1 MSLLLHDFYRF
12 DEFELS
18 RSRRALLRDGAPVP
32 LLPKT
37 FEVLS
42 CLVRNPGRILAKE
55 EILKTVWPES
65 YVEENNLTQHIS
77 LLRKALADRSTYIVT
92 IPGRGYQFTATVVS
106 ENGAPRIPSM
116 DIANAG
122 IDARIDTRTPKN
134 GSIAAPSAPNLSS
147 AVFVDE
153 TAPPLEF
160 PLPAQEAAAPLRR
173 RRIPLLV
180 TLSAAAVLLAAL
192 SATGVVLWKHWM
204 YPPQMRSVMVADFL
218 NSTGDATFDHTLKR
232 ALEIELEQSP
242 YINVMSEREAMGTL
256 ALMGRERDAAITGD
270 LAREICERSNRQ
282 VLLTGTIHPVGRE
295 YLLTLEAAECA
306 TGRKLTSA
314 KAEATAKEKVL
325 AALDTVADRVRRGLG
340 ESTQSLE
347 SYQVPI
353 MQATTASLDA
363 LRSYSIGQS
372 LDAQGK
378 SETEILPF
386 YQRAVALDPHFAMAY
401 GAMANE
407 FYNLSEPT
415 LASEFYK
422 KAFEL
427 SDRVSARERLILE
440 AHYYSEGLRDMEQGI
455 ATYRQWA
462 ATYPNDWVP
471 WVDLANDYTQIG
483 QYTPAIAAGRQA
495 LKIQPD
501 RAINY
506 SVLARA
512 LKHANQFAEARA
524 VGLEA
529 QRRGKDSAGLHASLF
544 EMAAANRDANALAQ
558 ETQWAANNGNGWYG
572 WYFLFLRGEAAAAA
586 GKHKQADDLFRN
598 AWEAAERQRLEE
610 AADHILVYQAT
621 VELSFGLPAHS
632 RATLSR
638 TRSADFH
645 SPDFAIARAHLGD
658 ASVAQRFVSTNSAD
672 PHPGTLPA
680 NVDLPRVRA
689 TLAMEQGKPLDAV
702 AALEPSR
709 PYELASY
716 TIPSEL
722 AEAWLKAG
730 HPEFAVS
737 EYQKILANQG
747 VDPLSPLYPMA
758 HLGMAR
764 AYFRQNKLAESRSE
778 YERFFALWK
787 EADSDLP
794 LLSQARAEYARLT
807 RPSGL
812 TPNSTPK

>member
-1 MSLLLHDFYRF
+1 MSLPLHDFYRF

-18 RSRRALLRDGAPVP
+18 RSRRALLRDGALVP

-42 CLVRNPGRILAKE
+42 CLVRNPGRVLAKE
-55 EILKTVWPES
+55 EILRTVWPES
-65 YVEENNLTQHIS
+65 FVEENNLTQHIS

-92 IPGRGYQFTATVVS
+92 IPGRGYQFTATVVL
-106 ENGAPRIPSM
+106 ENGLARVP
-116 DIANAG
+116 NAG
-122 IDARIDTRTPKN
+122 IDTRIAENGVPNGKGLHIARVATPLVE
-134 GSIAAPSAPNLSS
+134 SAAAPTSPKP
-147 AVFVDE
+147 
-153 TAPPLEF
+153 T
-160 PLPAQEAAAPLRR
+160 QQAAIPLRR
-173 RRIPLLV
+173 RNIPLWAS
-180 TLSAAAVLLAAL
+180 LSAAAGLLAAVSL
-192 SATGVVLWKHWM
+192 AGIFFWTRWAH
-204 YPPQMRSVMVADFL
+204 PPQLHSVMVADFL

-232 ALEIELEQSP
+232 ALEIDLEQSP
-242 YINVMSEREAMGTL
+242 YINVMSEREATGTL
-256 ALMGRERDAAITGD
+256 ALMGRARDAAITGD

-282 VLLTGTIHPVGRE
+282 VLLVGTIQPIGHE

-306 TGRKLTSA
+306 TGRKLTAA
-314 KAEATAKEKVL
+314 KAEAAAKEKVL

-378 SETEILPF
+378 SENEILPF
-386 YQRAVALDPHFAMAY
+386 YQRAVALDPQFAMAY

-455 ATYRQWA
+455 NTYRQWA

-471 WVDLANDYTQIG
+471 WVDLANDYTQLG
-483 QYTPAIAAGRQA
+483 EYAPAIAAARQA

-506 SVLARA
+506 SVLVRA
-512 LKHANQFAEARA
+512 LKRANQLAEAQTVA
-524 VGLEA
+524 AEA

-544 EMAAANRDANALAQ
+544 EIAAANRNANALAQ
-558 ETQWAANNGNGWYG
+558 EMQWAANNSNGWYG

-598 AWEAAERQRLEE
+598 AWEVAERQRLEE
-610 AADHILVYQAT
+610 AADHILIYQAT
-621 VELSFGLPAHS
+621 VELGFGLPAHS
-632 RATLSR
+632 RVTLSH
-638 TRSADFH
+638 TRNADFH
-645 SPDFAIARAHLGD
+645 SPDFAIARAQLGD
-658 ASVAQRFVSTNSAD
+658 SSLAERFISTSSGD
-672 PHPGTLPA
+672 PHPGTIPA

-689 TLAMEQGKPLDAV
+689 TLAMAKGKPLDAV
-702 AALEPSR
+702 AALEPAR
-709 PYELASY
+709 PYEMASY
-716 TIPSEL
+716 TVPNQR

-737 EYQKILANQG
+737 EYQKILTNQG

-758 HLGMAR
+758 HLGIAR
-764 AYFRQNKLAESRSE
+764 AYSRQNKIAESRSE
-778 YERFFALWK
+778 YEHFFALWK
-787 EADSDLP
+787 EADTDLP
-794 LLSQARAEYARLT
+794 LLAQARAEYARLT
-807 RPSGL
+807 KPAPLPSR
-812 TPNSTPK
+812 